1 MGDARAQARM
11 TFFSRVAFS
20 LATFSCRL
28 WSMKGPF
35 LVERLTYFFSRR
47 RMMSLLEAFFG
58 FRVREP
64 RAGLPQGVFGLP
76 PGPVLPSPPPWGWSF
91 GFIVA
96 PRTVGRLPSQ
106 RLRPAL
112 PPDSFS
118 CSMLPTWPMV
128 ALQLTLIRRSSPEGI
143 RTAA

>member
-1 MGDARAQARM
+1 MVPARAQVRM
-11 TFFSRVAFS
+11 TFFSRVALS

-35 LVERLTYFFSRR
+35 LVERLNYFFSRL
-47 RMMSLLEAFFG
+47 RMINLLEAFFG
-58 FRVREP
+58 FRVRKP

-76 PGPVLPSPPPWGWSF
+76 PGPVFPSPPPWGWSL
-91 GFIVA
+91 GFMVA

-118 CSMLPTWPMV
+118 CSRLPTWPIV
-128 ALQLTLIRRSSPEGI
+128 ALQLTWIRLRSPEGM
-143 RTAA
+143 R